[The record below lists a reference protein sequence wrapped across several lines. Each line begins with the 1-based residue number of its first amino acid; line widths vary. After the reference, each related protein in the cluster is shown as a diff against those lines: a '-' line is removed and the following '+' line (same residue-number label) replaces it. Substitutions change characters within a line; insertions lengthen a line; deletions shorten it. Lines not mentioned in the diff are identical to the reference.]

1 MDWRAIL
8 TGCTIN
14 CRPDSAETLMMPT
27 TQAPAGQIVP
37 IHEYVRQR
45 AGVFSRLAH
54 GWELHS
60 AVLLTPAEERTMVRE
75 PAQAVPQKI
84 AERLGPLRILVAPY
98 IGCFKSGD
106 AVCFSKPEGE
116 THTAVWVE
124 SDGRTCV
131 VLASKELDA
140 HDTGFEFLAS
150 VAHLLVATLNASEM
164 QSYSELLANELSRKV
179 SGEIDPEALEAKQK
193 HLRPAGGSDGE
204 SGFAEYRETSLV
216 STLAEYMHGL
226 WHDVQV
232 RAGPEHLP
240 VRELQNRMMLLA
252 KMFPP
257 NPGYSL
263 FARELESQGEQ
274 G

>member
-1 MDWRAIL
+1 
-8 TGCTIN
+8 
-14 CRPDSAETLMMPT
+14 MPT
-27 TQAPAGQIVP
+27 SQATAGQIIPVQ
-37 IHEYVRQR
+37 EYVREQ
-45 AGVFSRLAH
+45 AGVFSRLAQ

-84 AERLGPLRILVAPY
+84 TERLGPLRVLVVPY

-124 SDGRTCV
+124 SEGRTCL
-131 VLASKELDA
+131 VLASKEVDA

-150 VAHLLVATLNASEM
+150 VAQLLVPKLNPGEVH
-164 QSYSELLANELSRKV
+164 SYSELLMKELSRKV
-179 SGEIDPEALEAKQK
+179 PGEIDQEAFEAKQK
-193 HLRPAGGSDGE
+193 HQRSAGQHS
-204 SGFAEYRETSLV
+204 SHQNRFSVYREVSLV

-232 RAGPEHLP
+232 RVGPEHLP
-240 VRELQNRMMLLA
+240 VRELRNRMILLSQL
-252 KMFPP
+252 FPP

-263 FARELESQGEQ
+263 FARELEKQEE
-274 G
+274 